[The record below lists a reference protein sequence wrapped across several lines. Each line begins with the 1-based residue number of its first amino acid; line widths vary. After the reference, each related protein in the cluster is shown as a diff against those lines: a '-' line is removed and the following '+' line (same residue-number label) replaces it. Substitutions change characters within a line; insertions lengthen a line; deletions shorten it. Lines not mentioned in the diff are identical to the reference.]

1 MILSTASLL
10 YGTAAT
16 WRRRWYARDPS
27 RRRRLE
33 RPVVSV
39 GNLRTGGSGKTP
51 VVEQIARLLT
61 VRSERPAILTRGY
74 ARVAPGDGVTV
85 VSDGARLLA
94 PLERAG
100 DEPSMLARALP
111 GVPVLVGADRYLS
124 GRMAEER
131 FGATV
136 HLLDDG
142 FQYVALARDVDLL
155 IAGTDDL
162 ADRVLPAGHLREPL
176 AAAGVADALLIR
188 DDDIES
194 HETLRR
200 ELGIRTSFH
209 VRRLLGSPLWIG
221 SGEPADVSRDETV
234 LALAGIARPER
245 FFSDLTAMSWHVVGT
260 RTFRD
265 HHPYTDVDVARIARA
280 ARDASATIVLTTEK
294 DAVRLAGKHLG
305 DLRIAAV
312 PLAVAIEPP
321 TFIDWL
327 LGRIR
332 AKRSSPESP
341 PSLAE
346 RQRATT
352 GKSSPDPP
360 APSPGS

>member
-10 YGTAAT
+10 YGAAAT

-61 VRSERPAILTRGY
+61 ARGERPAILTRGY

-85 VSDGARLLA
+85 VSDGVRLLA

-142 FQYVALARDVDLL
+142 FQHVALARDVDLL
-155 IAGTDDL
+155 IAGKDDL
-162 ADRVLPAGHLREPL
+162 TDRVLPSGHLREPL

-188 DDDIES
+188 DDGIDGQE
-194 HETLRR
+194 ELRR

-209 VRRLLGSPLWIG
+209 VRRVLGTPRWIG
-221 SGEPADVSRDETV
+221 SGEPADVNADETV
-234 LALAGIARPER
+234 LALAGIARPDR
-245 FFSDLTAMSWHVVGT
+245 FFSDLTAVNWRVVGT

-265 HHPYTDVDVARIARA
+265 HHPYTDADVDRIARA
-280 ARDASATIVLTTEK
+280 ARAVSATIVLTTEK
-294 DAVRLAGKHLG
+294 DAVRLCGKHLG

-327 LGRIR
+327 LERIR
-332 AKRSSPESP
+332 AKRSSLEPSR
-341 PSLAE
+341 SLAE
-346 RQRATT
+346 CERAPT
-352 GKSSPDPP
+352 GKPSPEPP